1 MAYISY
7 YSGVINPFDTQSL
20 KQNKQTMTISI
31 DLKLFATLQQ
41 ISPQASGAHVVE
53 TGTRVRTLVREL
65 GIPETKAKLIFIN
78 SVKVSLDA
86 VLKDGDRL
94 GIFPPVGGG

>member
-1 MAYISY
+1 
-7 YSGVINPFDTQSL
+7 
-20 KQNKQTMTISI
+20 MTISI
-31 DLKLFATLQQ
+31 DLKLFATLQKFA
-41 ISPQASGAHVVE
+41 PQASGAHVVE
-53 TGTRVRTLVREL
+53 AGTRVRDLVQQL

-78 SVKVSLDA
+78 SFKVTLDS